1 MYEVFIDNKLIV
13 FSESPKNVK
22 FLSNFVEIQTDDL
35 AVVDVLGLRTSLS
48 ASITLV
54 IHSKNSETDF
64 ALVFRNHQI
73 IEAAGGLVRRKDS
86 YLFIER
92 NGVWDLPKGKVE
104 KDETVEEAA
113 VREIEEEC
121 GIEKPAINRFL
132 GCTYHT
138 YEYNGKQ
145 VLKKNWWYLLDY
157 SGSKKVI
164 PQQEEGITQ
173 VVWFKKKQWHQ
184 INENTYPSIIK
195 VLATAKKKLQKNN
208 FG

>member
-13 FSESPKNVK
+13 FSKFNKNVK
-22 FLSNFVEIQTDDL
+22 NSSNFVEIQTDNL
-35 AVVDVLGLRTSLS
+35 AEIDVLGLRASLS
-48 ASITLV
+48 SAITLV
-54 IHSKNSETDF
+54 IRSSTIEKDF
-64 ALVFRNHQI
+64 ALVFKNHQK
-73 IEAAGGLVRRKDS
+73 IEAAGGVVKRKND

-104 KDETVEEAA
+104 ENESVEEAA

-121 GIEKPAINRFL
+121 GIEKPIIHRFL
-132 GCTYHT
+132 GCTFHT
-138 YEYNGKQ
+138 YEFNGKQ

-157 SGSKKVI
+157 SGSKEVI

-173 VVWFKKKQWHQ
+173 VVWFKKKQWQQ

-195 VLATAKKKLQKNN
+195 VLAMTKKKNQKNK